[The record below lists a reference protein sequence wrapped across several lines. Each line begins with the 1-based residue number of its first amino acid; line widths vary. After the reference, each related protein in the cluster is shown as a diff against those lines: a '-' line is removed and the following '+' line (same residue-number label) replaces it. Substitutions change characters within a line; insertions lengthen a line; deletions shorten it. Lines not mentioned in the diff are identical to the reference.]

1 LKNSIAAFFML
12 FYLMQKYTFYYINI
26 FKLAFNTMKKNLILT
41 LLTCLIS
48 LCTHHAEAQTK
59 QPKKPKDTP
68 KKDAPQPNKGQS
80 KDVQV
85 FDQSDA
91 KDDYDYFQKKKSE
104 QPKNIIKIN
113 PLEVLNASFPVFYE
127 RVLSPKFS
135 VEIGIGVTT
144 ITSNFA
150 EFQTALLG
158 DIGSAYE
165 GFYKGK
171 TGPLL
176 KLGFRYYAGKGD
188 DAPEGAYFAL
198 EYQMKKYNFDAYKLN
213 ANGDRT
219 YSAPYQASSVTNS
232 ELLRILFGY
241 QYEGNSNFTWD
252 PYIGLGWR
260 QTTFNGNYLGDNRQ
274 VLLGSVSAYKPV
286 FIIGFKMGVAF

>member
-1 LKNSIAAFFML
+1 
-12 FYLMQKYTFYYINI
+12 
-26 FKLAFNTMKKNLILT
+26 MKKNLVLT
-41 LLTCLIS
+41 LLVCLVS
-48 LCTHHAEAQTK
+48 VCTHHVTAQTK
-59 QPKKPKDTP
+59 QPKKTTTP
-68 KKDAPQPNKGQS
+68 PQKKDPQPKKGQS

-91 KDDYDYFQKKKSE
+91 KDDYDYFEKKKSDN
-104 QPKNIIKIN
+104 PKNIIKIN
-113 PLEVLNASFPVFYE
+113 PLEILNASFPIFYE

-135 VEIGIGVTT
+135 AEIGIGLTT
-144 ITSNFA
+144 ITPSFA
-150 EFQTALLG
+150 EFQSALLG
-158 DIGSAYE
+158 GNGYAFE
-165 GFYKGK
+165 GLQKGK

-176 KLGFRYYAGKGD
+176 KIGFRYYAGRGD

-213 ANGDRT
+213 PGGDRS
-219 YSAPYQASSVTNS
+219 YSAPYQASSITNTD
-232 ELLRILFGY
+232 LLRILFGY

-260 QTTFNGNYLGDNRQ
+260 QTTFNGYYQDDASK
-274 VLLGSVSAYKPV
+274 VVLGSISVYKPV